1 MTAESNPALI
11 LRVGIVV
18 GQSLKR
24 SESFVPSLSLL
35 ETKRV
40 PFGGPFCFFIHP
52 LKRPSIFLHLAA
64 NPTKTDPKNFR
75 FISASALRG
84 FSRFKTEPIDSA
96 AWAADEVYGSLKAY
110 YDKEY

>member
-11 LRVGIVV
+11 LRVGIVD

-24 SESFVPSLSLL
+24 SECFVPSLSRINNTFLL
-35 ETKRV
+35 KNFT
-40 PFGGPFCFFIHP
+40 PFKKG
-52 LKRPSIFLHLAA
+52 HLISTFGRKS
-64 NPTKTDPKNFR
+64 NKTDPKNFR

-96 AWAADEVYGSLKAY
+96 AWAVDEVYGSLKVH
-110 YDKEY
+110 YDEEY

>member
-11 LRVGIVV
+11 LRVGIVD

-24 SESFVPSLSLL
+24 GESFVQSLSRIERSNNTFLL
-35 ETKRV
+35 KIFT
-40 PFGGPFCFFIHP
+40 PFKKG
-52 LKRPSIFLHLAA
+52 HLISTFGRKS
-64 NPTKTDPKNFR
+64 NKTDPKNFR

-96 AWAADEVYGSLKAY
+96 AWAADEVYGSLKVH